1 VFEQTPTA
9 GDLWTIGAVA
19 LLQLVAVWLA
29 LAETSLTRMTRIR
42 AMHLEEQKRP
52 GARQLV
58 RLVENPAT
66 FLNLV
71 LLLVLIVQS
80 LATALF
86 NTVTSRWFGSGV
98 GVLVSVSVITLVTF
112 VLAEVAP
119 KTYAVQQTDRVAL
132 RVAPSINF
140 LTRLPILGP
149 LTKLLITLGNW
160 VTPGK
165 GLRGGPFAPSED
177 EVKATVDEAT
187 KGGEIEAEEREMIH
201 SIFEFGD
208 TILREV
214 MVPRPD
220 VVAVPIDS
228 PLEEVLQVMLRT
240 GYSRIPVYAGDL
252 DEVQGLAYAKDVLR
266 LLNEGRGDKPLAEI
280 LREPPVLPESMRA
293 ADALR
298 EMRRRASHMAIVIDE
313 YGGTAGLVTLED
325 LLEEIVGEIADEYDR
340 EEPNVEPLP
349 DGGYRVNARL
359 GIDEVND
366 LLGAEL
372 PDTEWDTIGGL
383 LFNLVGRVPTE
394 GQEVDVQGLRLRAER
409 VQGHRVGRVRIH
421 RVDDQPGQ
429 NPGDHGDDQEADVR
443 AEARN
448 R

>member
-1 VFEQTPTA
+1 MFRHQPVA
-9 GDLWTIGAVA
+9 SDLWVIAAVA
-19 LLQLVAVWLA
+19 VLQLIAGGLA

-42 AMHLEEQKRP
+42 ALHLEELKKP

-58 RLVENPAT
+58 LLVENPAT

-71 LLLVLIVQS
+71 LLLVLITQS

-86 NTVTSRWFGSGV
+86 NTVTSRWFGEGL

-119 KTYAVQQTDRVAL
+119 KTYAVQQTDSVAL
-132 RVAPSINF
+132 RVAPIVYL
-140 LTRLPILGP
+140 LTRLPVLGP
-149 LTKLLITLGNW
+149 LTRLLIWLGNV

-165 GLRGGPFAPSED
+165 GLRRGPFAPSED
-177 EVKATVDEAT
+177 EIKATVDEAT

-220 VVAVPIDS
+220 VVAVPLDS
-228 PLEEVLQVMLRT
+228 ILEEVLQVMLRT
-240 GYSRIPVYAGDL
+240 GYSCIPVYENDL
-252 DEVQGLAYAKDVLR
+252 DDVRGLAYAKDVLR
-266 LLNEGRGDKPLAEI
+266 LLNEGRGDKPLVEI

-313 YGGTAGLVTLED
+313 YGGSAGVVTLED

-359 GIDEVND
+359 GIDEVNE
-366 LLGAEL
+366 LLGVNL

-421 RVDDQPGQ
+421 RI
-429 NPGDHGDDQEADVR
+429 EADPDPDSEPEAELP